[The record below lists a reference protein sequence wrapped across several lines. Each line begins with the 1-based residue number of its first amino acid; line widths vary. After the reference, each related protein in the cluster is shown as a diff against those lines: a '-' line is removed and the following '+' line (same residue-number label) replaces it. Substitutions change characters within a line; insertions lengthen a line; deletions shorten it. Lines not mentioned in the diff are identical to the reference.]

1 MALAVALVNAG
12 WTFNDWHQELTDPRN
27 GAASWY
33 RTDKNGRTRSNWT
46 RRIERDWGKAEAF
59 VNRSAGIESRTE
71 ATHQIGLH
79 REQAASLPWPGR
91 AGPTD
96 RAVLTALHQIATA
109 RGSLRFAA
117 SVRDVATAS
126 GVSRT
131 TAGRSLKR
139 LQEAQW
145 IRLDIAAHL
154 GSGTAATY
162 RLTSKPGREANG
174 FIVPARA
181 DTGSDVWRGMGR
193 TAAHIYDALSLVPMS
208 IGDLVQ
214 ATGRCAKTVGR
225 HLSVLASQ
233 GLAQEAW
240 PGAWTLSSADEDQI
254 VESNNWRGN
263 RQRQVEQHER
273 ERQAHRFLQE
283 AHRRELQYAHTAS
296 WVAGADPKLA
306 DATPAK
312 RGKGYR

>member
-1 MALAVALVNAG
+1 
-12 WTFNDWHQELTDPRN
+12 
-27 GAASWY
+27 
-33 RTDKNGRTRSNWT
+33 
-46 RRIERDWGKAEAF
+46 
-59 VNRSAGIESRTE
+59 
-71 ATHQIGLH
+71 
-79 REQAASLPWPGR
+79 
-91 AGPTD
+91 
-96 RAVLTALHQIATA
+96 
-109 RGSLRFAA
+109 
-117 SVRDVATAS
+117 VATAS
-126 GVSRT
+126 GVCRT

-208 IGDLVQ
+208 IGELVQ
-214 ATGRCAKTVGR
+214 ATGRCARTVVR
-225 HLSVLASQ
+225 HLRVLASQ

-240 PGAWTLSSADEDQI
+240 PGAWTLSSADEDKI

-312 RGKGYR
+312 RGKGHR